1 MKLWFKGLHKTECD
15 NIRELLSPYLDNELD
30 FVTRQKVD
38 SHIESCQ
45 FCRLELDSFKK
56 TGKLIHNIPVFE
68 PKHSFHVSESMKAL
82 SEGKLKPLIITT
94 SVVAILLLIIII
106 GDITYYFD
114 IAFLPIQPDQNLIVP
129 GPPNPI
135 NTPLD
140 LKEYNWPIREIELGL
155 AFILIGLTITIAVYW
170 LRRQVKKAR

>member
-1 MKLWFKGLHKTECD
+1 
-15 NIRELLSPYLDNELD
+15 
-30 FVTRQKVD
+30 
-38 SHIESCQ
+38 
-45 FCRLELDSFKK
+45 
-56 TGKLIHNIPVFE
+56 
-68 PKHSFHVSESMKAL
+68 MKAI

-106 GDITYYFD
+106 GDITYYSN
-114 IAFLPIQPDQNLIVP
+114 IALLPIQHDQNLIVP

-135 NTPLD
+135 DTPSD

-155 AFILIGLTITIAVYW
+155 ALILIGLTITIAVYW